1 MYYKLQQNLV
11 VLTFAHTSCFYF
23 TNRLMS
29 FDLEISGALRNGSC
43 YPLSEGNV
51 VLSYRIGTGRQ
62 WKTIEVYASVG
73 KQDLANA

>member
-1 MYYKLQQNLV
+1 
-11 VLTFAHTSCFYF
+11 
-23 TNRLMS
+23 MS